1 MQGSLTQQQ
10 QLYAISKQ
18 QLAEA
23 RAMVV
28 AKEAELAEGAKA
40 AAEVAAELELARRT
54 ITGLE
59 SQVRAPLC

>member
-1 MQGSLTQQQ
+1 MQQQ
-10 QLYAISKQ
+10 QLYAVSKQ

-23 RAMVV
+23 RESV
-28 AKEAELAEGAKA
+28 AVKEAALAEGAKA

-59 SQVRAPLC
+59 GQVGPM